1 MIKFKATDPDTGVEM
16 YGFGLSHG
24 NLERLKEGKPIP
36 IDLASMGGS
45 GRVLIFAGKT
55 EESMA
60 AELQEFITADT
71 KITSFKDQSDE

>member
-1 MIKFKATDPDTGVEM
+1 MIKFKATDPRTGEQM

-24 NLERLKEGKPIP
+24 NLDRLRAGKPIP
-36 IDLASMGGS
+36 IDLASMGGT

-60 AELQEFITADT
+60 AELSPHLTADT
-71 KITSFKDQSDE
+71 TIIFFKDQTGE